1 MSSHAPKKLLKS
13 RSDKDAR
20 KARLENRRKKA
31 ASQNPKEKVSVASL
45 VRNEEV
51 IVTPQSVDTLVI
63 SQKRKLRSSSSKKSI
78 LATLPL
84 SRSSRLTVVTNCLA
98 RKPSPKGKDKVSTS
112 PRVSSLILTDSPAA
126 TAKKRHAVIAAS
138 SESKSNKKAR
148 PTTEPRQPSKD
159 ETNKPVVAKKPIV
172 SEKTQHHLSNDPAP
186 NSASTP
192 LGRPIVPDY
201 ITPIATSK
209 KSPLEEIPTNE
220 DFEILLQAIALLPEG
235 KDGTPSNLADFPFSL
250 FSTPI
255 SHERQMMK
263 IPLPS
268 PFLPISP
275 IVASNRFEYDVTPVM
290 KNPQS
295 VLGAFDGHNLSCY
308 EPIPIRLL
316 SNETAA
322 QQLSQGLDLIEY
334 FDMAQA

>member
-45 VRNEEV
+45 VRTEEV

-63 SQKRKLRSSSSKKSI
+63 PQKRKLRSSSSKKSI

-112 PRVSSLILTDSPAA
+112 SRVSALILTDLPAD
-126 TAKKRHAVIAAS
+126 TAKKRHAVIATS

-159 ETNKPVVAKKPIV
+159 ETNKPVVAKKPMV
-172 SEKTQHHLSNDPAP
+172 SEKTQHHVSNGPAP
-186 NSASTP
+186 ISASTP
-192 LGRPIVPDY
+192 LGRPIVADY

-220 DFEILLQAIALLPEG
+220 DFELLLQAIALLPEG
-235 KDGTPSNLADFPFSL
+235 EDGTPSNLAGLPFS
-250 FSTPI
+250 FCGTPI
-255 SHERQMMK
+255 SHER
-263 IPLPS
+263 S

-295 VLGAFDGHNLSCY
+295 VLSAFDGHSLSCY
-308 EPIPIRLL
+308 EPIPINPCYEPFPIRPL
-316 SNETAA
+316 SI